1 MPNTCPNW
9 MRFVSHHGKFQI
21 LFAAI
26 PNLVPLTLSRDLIVI
41 PRRTLKK
48 NVCLL
53 YAIWVTAM
61 AMLFGSTLL
70 AQELPKFV
78 DEDFDD
84 FTQGTF
90 DDGGH
95 NFFVAY
101 DGTLRTI
108 NRFDLNDDGHLDVI
122 FNCTHNTYQMLP
134 ATSGSLGQDR
144 LAQSVEIAVE
154 GSQHVAQADLNRDG
168 FTDLVF
174 CPNPIGVHHD
184 RRFVSIAWG
193 GPDGW
198 SSQRVNS
205 PLPMNG
211 ATSVAI
217 VDLNGD
223 QWPDIAVLGGP
234 RWMPAQPDGR
244 IIRVYWGSS
253 TGYSVVDQHDLGEP
267 SAQAI
272 ASADFDHDGHPDLAV
287 LRSDKRVAVYWS
299 TPIISGE
306 WTAMRTECALP
317 FADGACI
324 SAGDIN
330 QDGYADLLIGRS
342 TSSIGLL
349 MAHADR
355 TWNEAVQIPAY
366 PATHVNLA
374 DLDGDKHV
382 DLVLTQFDQ
391 ARAAGGEQAGAGSQ
405 SKDIVHLMWGAQ
417 PGFSQNKVTNLEI
430 PSAVATAAGDM
441 DGDGSTDLVV
451 AIHQG
456 AKTFNGESFVWFG
469 EGDRKFKKSQTG
481 FRTSGTLH
489 VTAVPAEKGLPARA
503 VFCNSIGGAL
513 DEAVPLHVYWGGKN
527 GFDPAQ
533 VWKLPFHSGYEASA
547 SDLNLDGFTD
557 LIVLNS
563 GHAGEHSH
571 TDPTLGANIL
581 WGGPEGLQRS
591 SNRSVLSE
599 HFLGTSSVADLNKD
613 GWLDLVLEPFGPE
626 HAGEK
631 EKLFIYYGG
640 ADGFTST
647 KAGRRVALEMDGYA
661 QEHLVADFNQ
671 DQWLDIAVTSRS
683 LDCVRILWGG
693 PNGYNTKQEQRL
705 KISGPVGVDAADFN
719 GDGWLDLLAGSY
731 SDPISGYRDMG
742 LVIFWGGRDGYRHSE
757 AQWLP
762 GFSPLG
768 RTVADFD
775 GDGHLDLVSPQHSG
789 ELTREDLACH
799 IYWGS
804 DAGFAT
810 RHRTTFFC
818 DSVNDTMAG
827 DFNGDGRI
835 DLAVNAHTR
844 HGDHRTQS
852 RIFLNDG
859 RRFENPT
866 IQKLPTNGP
875 HLIWAED
882 VGHIYH
888 RQYRQAFQSRIFSWT
903 GKATSGHLTS
913 EASLPDGTR
922 VVFFV
927 RSAPE
932 NESLAQRA
940 WSEVNN
946 GSFATQPN
954 HGQLQY
960 RVEIH
965 SENGDRF
972 PVVDSVKIALQ
983 P

>member
-1 MPNTCPNW
+1 MTCDTSQNTVC
-9 MRFVSHHGKFQI
+9 Q
-21 LFAAI
+21 
-26 PNLVPLTLSRDLIVI
+26 LSVVLASVI
-41 PRRTLKK
+41 
-48 NVCLL
+48 
-53 YAIWVTAM
+53 
-61 AMLFGSTLL
+61 AMLLGSVVL
-70 AQELPKFV
+70 AQDPPKFI
-78 DEDFDD
+78 DDSFDD
-84 FTQGTF
+84 FAQGTF

-95 NFFVAY
+95 NIYAAH

-134 ATSGSLGQDR
+134 ATSGSMGRDR
-144 LAQSVEIAVE
+144 LAKSMDIAVE
-154 GSQHVAQADLNRDG
+154 GSQYVTHGDLNRDG

-174 CPNPIGVHHD
+174 CPNGIGVHHD

-198 SSQRVNS
+198 SPQRINS

-223 QWPDIAVLGGP
+223 RWLDIAVLGGA

-253 TGYSVVDQHDLGEP
+253 TGYSVVDKHDLGVP

-272 ASADFDHDGHPDLAV
+272 AEGDFDRDGHRDLAV
-287 LRSDKRVAVYWS
+287 LGSDKRVTLYWS
-299 TPIISGE
+299 APVNDGPWSPT
-306 WTAMRTECALP
+306 RTEIALP
-317 FADGACI
+317 FADGSCV

-330 QDGYADLLIGRS
+330 ADGCADLVIGRAS
-342 TSSIGLL
+342 AALGLL
-349 MAHADR
+349 MANASR
-355 TWNEAVQIPAY
+355 TWKDPAQIPAFS
-366 PATHVNLA
+366 ATHVSLA
-374 DLDGDKHV
+374 DIDRDQHT

-391 ARAAGGEQAGAGSQ
+391 TRAAGGEQAGAGGKA
-405 SKDIVHLMWGAQ
+405 KDVVRILWGAEQ
-417 PGFSQNKVTNLEI
+417 GYSPDRVTNLDV
-430 PSAVATAAGDM
+430 PLAVATAIEDM
-441 DGDGSTDLVV
+441 DGDGVIDLVV

-469 EGDRKFKKSQTG
+469 EGQRQFKKSAIG

-489 VTAVPAEKGLPARA
+489 VAVVPAEKEIPARA

-513 DEAVPLHVYWGGKN
+513 DEDVPLHVYWGGKA
-527 GFDPAQ
+527 GFDPDRI
-533 VWKLPFHSGYEASA
+533 WKLPFHSGYEASA
-547 SDLNLDGFTD
+547 SDLNTDGFAD

-563 GHAGEHSH
+563 GHAGEHAH
-571 TDPTLGANIL
+571 ADPTLGANIL
-581 WGGPEGLQRS
+581 WGGPDGLERS
-591 SNRSVLSE
+591 TNRSVLHE

-661 QEHLVADFNQ
+661 QEHMVADFNR
-671 DQWLDIAVTSRS
+671 DQWIDIAVTTRS

-693 PNGYNTKQEQRL
+693 PQGYNTQREQRL

-731 SDPISGYRDMG
+731 SDPLSGYRDMG
-742 LVIFWGGRDGYRHSE
+742 LVIFWGGSDGYRHSE

-804 DAGFAT
+804 RTGFTT
-810 RHRTTFFC
+810 RGRTTFFC

-852 RIFLNDG
+852 RIFYNDG

-882 VGHIYH
+882 VGQIYH
-888 RQYRQAFQSRIFSWT
+888 RRYRQAFESRVLSW
-903 GKATSGHLTS
+903 KSPATSGKLADK
-913 EASLPDGTR
+913 ASRPDGTR

-932 NESLAQRA
+932 NESLSKRP
-940 WSEVNN
+940 WSEVTG
-946 GSFATQPN
+946 GSFAIQPVDR
-954 HGQLQY
+954 QMQY
-960 RVEIH
+960 RVELH
-965 SENGDRF
+965 SDNGDRY
-972 PVVDSVKIALQ
+972 PILDSVDISLQ

>member
-1 MPNTCPNW
+1 MSLKNKQRVDFFFRIGLPT
-9 MRFVSHHGKFQI
+9 
-21 LFAAI
+21 
-26 PNLVPLTLSRDLIVI
+26 LVF
-41 PRRTLKK
+41 
-48 NVCLL
+48 
-53 YAIWVTAM
+53 
-61 AMLFGSTLL
+61 AMLATSLI
-70 AQELPKFV
+70 AQDLPKFV
-78 DEDFDD
+78 DDSFDD
-84 FTQGTF
+84 FAKGTF

-95 NFFVAY
+95 NYYAAH

-134 ATSGSLGQDR
+134 ATSGSMGRDR
-144 LAQSVEIAVE
+144 LAKSVDIAVE
-154 GSQHVAQADLNRDG
+154 GSQHVAQGDLNLDG

-198 SSQRVNS
+198 TPQKINS

-211 ATSVAI
+211 AAAVAI

-223 QWPDIAVLGGP
+223 KWPDIAVIGAA

-253 TGYSVVDQHDLGEP
+253 TGYSVVDKHDLGVP
-267 SAQAI
+267 SAQTI
-272 ASADFDHDGHPDLAV
+272 AAGDFDRDGNRELAV
-287 LRSDKRVAVYWS
+287 LGSDKRIALYWS
-299 TPIISGE
+299 TPAVDGKWSPKS
-306 WTAMRTECALP
+306 TEIALP
-317 FADGACI
+317 FSDGSCL
-324 SAGDIN
+324 SAGDLN
-330 QDGYADLLIGRS
+330 RDGCDDLVVGRA
-342 TSSIGLL
+342 TASIGLL
-349 MAHADR
+349 MANADR
-355 TWNEAVQIPAY
+355 TWKDPLQIPAFS
-366 PATHVNLA
+366 ATHVSIA
-374 DLDGDKHV
+374 DIDRDQNV

-391 ARAAGGEQAGAGSQ
+391 ARAAGGEQAGAGNKA
-405 SKDIVHLMWGAQ
+405 KDVVRIMWGEQ
-417 PGFSQNKVTNLEI
+417 QGYSNERVTNLNI
-430 PSAVATAAGDM
+430 PLAVATAVEDM
-441 DGDGSTDLVV
+441 DGDGITDLVV

-456 AKTFNGESFVWFG
+456 AKSFNGESFVWFG
-469 EGDRKFKKSQTG
+469 EGQRKFQKGASG
-481 FRTSGTLH
+481 FRTSGTMH
-489 VTAVPAEKGLPARA
+489 TTAVASEKGIPARA
-503 VFCNSIGGAL
+503 VFCNSIGGEL
-513 DEAVPLHVYWGGKN
+513 DEDVPLHVFWGGKG
-527 GFDPAQ
+527 GFDPER

-547 SDLNLDGFTD
+547 SDLDADGFAD

-563 GHAGEHSH
+563 GHAGEHAH

-581 WGGPEGLQRS
+581 WGGPDGLERS
-591 SNRSVLSE
+591 TNRSVLHE
-599 HFLGTSSVADLNKD
+599 HFLGTSSVSDLNRD

-626 HAGEK
+626 RPGEK

-640 ADGFTST
+640 SDGFSST
-647 KAGRRVALEMDGYA
+647 KVGRRVAIELDGYA
-661 QEHLVADFNQ
+661 QEHVVADFNR
-671 DQWLDIAVTSRS
+671 DQWIDIAVTTRS

-693 PNGYNTKQEQRL
+693 PKGYDTQREQRL
-705 KISGPVGVDAADFN
+705 KVSGPVGVDAADFN

-731 SDPISGYRDMG
+731 SDPVSGHRDMG
-742 LVIFWGGRDGYRHSE
+742 LVIFWGGSEGYNHSE

-804 DAGFAT
+804 QSGFAT
-810 RHRTTFFC
+810 RRRTTFFC

-852 RIFLNDG
+852 RVFFNDG

-888 RQYRQAFQSRIFSWT
+888 RQYRQAFESRVFSWK
-903 GKATSGHLTS
+903 GRAALGNLTS
-913 EASLPDGTR
+913 KAVRPDGTR
-922 VVFFV
+922 VQFYV

-932 NESLAQRA
+932 NESLSKRP
-940 WSEVNN
+940 WTEINS
-946 GSFATQPN
+946 GSFATQPADS
-954 HGQLQY
+954 QLQY

-965 SENGDRF
+965 SDNGDRY
-972 PVVDSVKIALQ
+972 PVLDSVEITLK

>member
-1 MPNTCPNW
+1 MPFGPSKAVVCSVY
-9 MRFVSHHGKFQI
+9 FLVAS
-21 LFAAI
+21 AI
-26 PNLVPLTLSRDLIVI
+26 TVLLGSAVP
-41 PRRTLKK
+41 
-48 NVCLL
+48 
-53 YAIWVTAM
+53 
-61 AMLFGSTLL
+61 
-70 AQELPKFV
+70 AQDPPKFV
-78 DEDFDD
+78 DDNFDD
-84 FTQGTF
+84 FVQGTF

-95 NFFVAY
+95 NFFAAH
-101 DGTLRTI
+101 DGRLRTI
-108 NRFDLNDDGHLDVI
+108 NRFDLNSDGHLDVI

-134 ATSGSLGQDR
+134 ATSGSMGRDR
-144 LAQSVEIAVE
+144 TLTSDDIAVE
-154 GSQHVAQADLNRDG
+154 GSQNVAQADLNRDG

-198 SSQRVNS
+198 TPQRINS

-211 ATSVAI
+211 AASVAI

-223 QWPDIAVLGGP
+223 HWLDIAVLGGS

-253 TGYSVVDQHDLGEP
+253 TGYSVVDHNDLGEQ

-272 ASADFDHDGHPDLAV
+272 AAGDFDHDGNRDLAV
-287 LRSDKRVAVYWS
+287 LRSDKRIVFYWAETIQS
-299 TPIISGE
+299 GHWTPS
-306 WTAMRTECALP
+306 RTESALP
-317 FADGACI
+317 FADASCI
-324 SAGDIN
+324 SAADMN
-330 QDGYADLLIGRS
+330 QDGYTDLAIGRS
-342 TSSIGLL
+342 TAAIGLL
-349 MAHADR
+349 YADADR
-355 TWNEAVQIPAY
+355 TWKELVQVPAY
-366 PATHVNLA
+366 PATHVHIA
-374 DLDGDKHV
+374 DLDGDKHM
-382 DLVLTQFDQ
+382 DLALTQFDQ
-391 ARAAGGEQAGAGSQ
+391 ARAAGGEQAGAGNKSR
-405 SKDIVHLMWGAQ
+405 DIVRLLWGDQ
-417 PGFSQNKVTNLEI
+417 QGYSHDKVTNLEI
-430 PSAVATAAGDM
+430 PLAVATAAEDM
-441 DGDGSTDLVV
+441 DGDGIADLVV
-451 AIHQG
+451 GIHQG
-456 AKTFNGESFVWFG
+456 AKTFNSESFVWFG
-469 EGDRKFKKSQTG
+469 QGERKFKKSESG

-489 VTAVPAEKGLPARA
+489 VTAVPAEKSLPARA

-513 DEAVPLHVYWGGKN
+513 DEEVPLHVYWGSKT
-527 GFDPAQ
+527 GFDPDRI
-533 VWKLPFHSGYEASA
+533 WKLPFHSGYEASA
-547 SDLNLDGFTD
+547 SDLNSDGFTD

-571 TDPTLGANIL
+571 ADPTLGANIL
-581 WGGPEGLQRS
+581 WGGPDGLERS
-591 SNRSVLSE
+591 SNRSVLHE

-661 QEHLVADFNQ
+661 QEHLLADFNR
-671 DQWLDIAVTSRS
+671 DQWMDIAVSSRA

-693 PNGYNTKQEQRL
+693 KDGYDTQREQRL
-705 KISGPVGVDAADFN
+705 KISGALGVDAADFN
-719 GDGWLDLLAGSY
+719 ADGWIDLVSGSY
-731 SDPISGYRDMG
+731 SDPVSGYRDMG
-742 LVIFWGGRDGYRHSE
+742 LVIFWGGSDGYRHSE

-775 GDGHLDLVSPQHSG
+775 GDGNLDLVSPQHSG

-804 DAGFAT
+804 DSGFAT
-810 RHRTTFFC
+810 RGRTTFFC

-827 DFNGDGRI
+827 DFNGDGKI

-852 RIFLNDG
+852 RIFYNDG

-875 HLIWAED
+875 HLMWAED

-888 RQYRQAFQSRIFSWT
+888 RRYRQAFESRVFSWN
-903 GKATSGHLTS
+903 GKVTSGNLTG
-913 EASLPDGTR
+913 EATRPAGTR

-932 NESLAQRA
+932 QEPLAKRT
-940 WSEVNN
+940 WSEVTN
-946 GSFATQPN
+946 GSFVVQPSDR
-954 HGQLQY
+954 QMQY

-965 SENGDRF
+965 SDNGDRF
-972 PVVDSVKIALQ
+972 PVVDSVQIDLQ